1 MFEFVSQNLS
11 TIIISAVVFAV
22 IILDIVYLVRRKKQG
37 KNICECSG
45 CNGNCSGCSGQCGK
59 NSGH

>member
-1 MFEFVSQNLS
+1 MLEFIAENLS

-45 CNGNCSGCSGQCGK
+45 CNGSCSGCSGQCGK
-59 NSGH
+59 YSKH

>member
-1 MFEFVSQNLS
+1 MFEFISQNIS

-22 IILDIVYLVRRKKQG
+22 IILDVIYLVRRKKQG

-45 CNGNCSGCSGQCGK
+45 CNGGGCSGCNGVCGK
-59 NSGH
+59 NHS